1 MHAKKCCAR
10 VCTHACKSRAY
21 PRDTITNEL
30 LRLVHTFVLFVLTP
44 STGAIILTE
53 HHTSIVV
60 TILTRAIIV
69 LLIVVIR
76 RLFLLLLRG
85 SSGRRRLCCGLRR
98 CDRRRLLCGLR
109 RRYRRC
115 RLRRLCRL
123 LVIRLL
129 LELRRRVRIV
139 PHHKPLRLSI
149 LAEESRTLPKVAFD
163 GLATH
168 SVVELQCR
176 VGLLERGGINHD
188 VAAATRRD
196 ALL

>member
-1 MHAKKCCAR
+1 MHAKKCCCCAR

-30 LRLVHTFVLFVLTP
+30 LRLVHTFVLFMLTP

-53 HHTSIVV
+53 HHTSILV

-69 LLIVVIR
+69 LLIVIR
-76 RLFLLLLRG
+76 RLLLLLRG

-123 LVIRLL
+123 LIIRLL